1 MNNRPKTPHGFA
13 RLIIGDG
20 SAVSEQKNI
29 IWNMIGS
36 FLYAFASM
44 VLSIAVV
51 QLAGEDAGGVFTFAF
66 TTFGQHMFMAAYF
79 GIRRSRSRI
88 PGRNIPSAIIWDYAS
103 SPAGSRSLWALAT
116 SLSADTPLRR
126 RLSSS

>member
-66 TTFGQHMFMAAYF
+66 TTFGQHCICYHAKDLQAYDH
-79 GIRRSRSRI
+79 SK
-88 PGRNIPSAIIWDYAS
+88 
-103 SPAGSRSLWALAT
+103 AL
-116 SLSADTPLRR
+116 LPDLDNRHLQQR
-126 RLSSS
+126 DKN

>member
-79 GIRRSRSRI
+79 GIR
-88 PGRNIPSAIIWDYAS
+88 PFQIWDCAS

>member
-51 QLAGEDAGGVFTFAF
+51 QLAGEDAGGVFTCAF
-66 TTFGQHMFMAAYF
+66 TTFGQHMFMASYF
-79 GIRRSRSRI
+79 GIRPFQITDTGRI
-88 PGRNIPSAIIWDYAS
+88 SKLIDHCIKSIRCHYALFFFE
-103 SPAGSRSLWALAT
+103 AHAF
-116 SLSADTPLRR
+116 
-126 RLSSS
+126 

>member
-66 TTFGQHMFMAAYF
+66 TTFGQHMFMAAY
-79 GIRRSRSRI
+79 
-88 PGRNIPSAIIWDYAS
+88 
-103 SPAGSRSLWALAT
+103 L
-116 SLSADTPLRR
+116 R
-126 RLSSS
+126 RLSGTAPHHLRSRDPCGLWLRPCQRIYL

>member
-1 MNNRPKTPHGFA
+1 MSNSSKMPHGFA

-79 GIRRSRSRI
+79 GIRPFQITDGKGEFSFR
-88 PGRNIPSAIIWDYAS
+88 DYLEHRYITCLAA
-103 SPAGSRSLWALAT
+103 PAVHKEVPEA
-116 SLSADTPLRR
+116 
-126 RLSSS
+126 

>member
-1 MNNRPKTPHGFA
+1 MSNSSKMPHGFA

-66 TTFGQHMFMAAYF
+66 TTFGQHMRTS
-79 GIRRSRSRI
+79 GSGRSRSRI
-88 PGRNIPSAIIWDYAS
+88 PGRSTPSVTISGCVS
-103 SPAGSRSLWALAT
+103 SPAASRSLWDLAM
-116 SLSADTPLRR
+116 
-126 RLSSS
+126 

>member
-1 MNNRPKTPHGFA
+1 
-13 RLIIGDG
+13 
-20 SAVSEQKNI
+20 
-29 IWNMIGS
+29 MIGS

-79 GIRRSRSRI
+79 GIRPFQITDILILQHFKGSVHIFLISRSDCGTIFTRFLTHFI
-88 PGRNIPSAIIWDYAS
+88 YAS
-103 SPAGSRSLWALAT
+103 R
-116 SLSADTPLRR
+116 
-126 RLSSS
+126 SSSRFLIL

>member
-66 TTFGQHMFMAAYF
+66 TTFGQHMFMAPVPDHGYR
-79 GIRRSRSRI
+79 GEI
-88 PGRNIPSAIIWDYAS
+88 Y
-103 SPAGSRSLWALAT
+103 L
-116 SLSADTPLRR
+116 R
-126 RLSSS
+126 RLSGTAPHHLRSRDPCGLWLCDGQRLYL

>member
-1 MNNRPKTPHGFA
+1 MSNSSKMPHGFA

-79 GIRRSRSRI
+79 GIRSRSRI
-88 PGRNIPSAIIWDYAS
+88 PGRSTPSVTISGCVS
-103 SPAGSRSLWALAT
+103 SPAVSRSLWALAM
-116 SLSADTPLRR
+116 
-126 RLSSS
+126 

>member
-1 MNNRPKTPHGFA
+1 MSNSSKMPHGFA

-51 QLAGEDAGGVFTFAF
+51 QLAGEDAGGAFTFAF
-66 TTFGQHMFMAAYF
+66 TTFGQHMFMSAYF
-79 GIRRSRSRI
+79 GIR
-88 PGRNIPSAIIWDYAS
+88 PF
-103 SPAGSRSLWALAT
+103 
-116 SLSADTPLRR
+116 
-126 RLSSS
+126 